1 MTTHSPTPYERLLSD
16 AHNLSAF
23 LLVEKLNP
31 VTVLSPGEV
40 SHINRVISYQSA
52 FIHDLLCAM
61 DSEQILGAT
70 RILATYVEMASP
82 EELAVAERLQ
92 I

>member
-1 MTTHSPTPYERLLSD
+1 MTTDSPTPYERLWGD

-23 LLVEKLNP
+23 LLAERGNA

-40 SHINRVISYQSA
+40 SHMNRVISYLMA
-52 FIHDLLCAM
+52 AWHDALSAM

-70 RILATYVEMASP
+70 RILATYVEMASL

-92 I
+92 V